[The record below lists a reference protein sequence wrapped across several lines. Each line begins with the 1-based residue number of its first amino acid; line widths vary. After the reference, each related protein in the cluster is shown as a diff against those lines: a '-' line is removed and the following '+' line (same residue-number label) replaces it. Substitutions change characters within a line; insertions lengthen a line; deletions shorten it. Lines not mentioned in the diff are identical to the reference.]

1 MNEKLEAVTTII
13 LVIVLIAIPMMLM
26 PSDAAIMAHY

>member
-1 MNEKLEAVTTII
+1 MNEKLEAVATII